1 VILNNF
7 FYSFIN
13 KIRVLSLIIIR
24 FLNIRFSAKEPN
36 ENPYKIIKN
45 GDSLCLIPKKIWLFW
60 HDDNFPVIVS
70 ECVDKI
76 LKLNKDFEVILLND
90 STVCSYVLDIDKYN
104 FPEVQHRSDY
114 IRLYVLNSYG
124 GVWID
129 ASIMCFK
136 GVDLFLEELDLY
148 KSDFFAFFNERRTKD
163 ISFPVLENWFL
174 IANRGNKF
182 ISNWL
187 EEYRKALEMGVI
199 GYLHDVEKN
208 NPEFF
213 HKISKEERPYL
224 FSYICAQRVLRDY
237 SGSYV
242 FWSCNDT
249 AFYYHMTGSWR
260 YLFFGIKT
268 FHYTNIV
275 KTLTLFRKPKKTP
288 ILIKLVAG
296 DRHHINILLEKSQY
310 KKDTLMDVFLNG
322 VGD

>member
-76 LKLNKDFEVILLND
+76 
-90 STVCSYVLDIDKYN
+90 
-104 FPEVQHRSDY
+104 
-114 IRLYVLNSYG
+114 LNSYG